1 MIYYL
6 KINNIS
12 IKFKKDLYLLEKS
25 NIMRKDR
32 RMIQLFILKPKIFL
46 NVENDLVNS
55 EKNQWRLA
63 FSYYNSL

>member
-12 IKFKKDLYLLEKS
+12 IKFTKDLYLLEKS
-25 NIMRKDR
+25 NIIRKDR

-46 NVENDLVNS
+46 KVVNDLVNS

-63 FSYYNSL
+63 LSYYNCL